1 MIWKRS
7 MKFFKT
13 NSNLSKFLVTG
24 SLSVLIFCSSQE
36 GISEEIES
44 KQKNSIKVQ
53 LASIESA
60 GRLIVNIDSWPE
72 IIGQEMPVQMKIT
85 HTPNIN
91 GQCHDETS
99 AAQAAMT
106 LTQRLLEN
114 SHDIQLQAIERGDG
128 FYLLADVISD
138 GINVS
143 EEVSALLTAAK
154 KSGENQWCKPALRAG
169 GKFKIKRN

>member
-1 MIWKRS
+1 
-7 MKFFKT
+7 MKIFKAKNDLVKSLILGLT
-13 NSNLSKFLVTG
+13 SVVIFSASQTGATEELEIRPENSVR
-24 SLSVLIFCSSQE
+24 
-36 GISEEIES
+36 
-44 KQKNSIKVQ
+44 VQ
-53 LASIESA
+53 LASIESV

-85 HTPNIN
+85 HTPNTN
-91 GQCHDETS
+91 GQCSDETS
-99 AAQAAMT
+99 AAQAAMM

-114 SHDIQLQAIERGDG
+114 SHDIQLHAIERGDG
-128 FYLLADVISD
+128 FYLLADIIAD

-143 EEVSALLTAAK
+143 EEVSTLLTAAE